1 VFKVANRLVS
11 IVLNRL
17 ADVMRDAAAF
27 LSPSNEKNFELEGI
41 SEISKEFEQIFN
53 DYVNLKK
60 NLNSK
65 LSDSHL
71 EDLVSKALHLSRK
84 ISETAKEEMFAE
96 NKQFDGLLADLFTLF
111 ELWGKEDKYNFN
123 SEQLALL
130 EEFSLQFCER
140 VPQHALRFISSCF
153 PGFWNTHESLLPLLE
168 SEARKEIEFWMY
180 SNLREQEIPGKDS
193 SIVILEECK
202 LLAFSCDWLE
212 SLISEANKSKPRF
225 VCNEKQSYQQ
235 EASLK
240 EGSVSLDPGVDLELE
255 AIELVCNLW
264 GNFKAKNF
272 PLKFARLRELQADYP
287 TLYRKALATLARS
300 AYLICDVI
308 DKDLISRELS
318 QEILSSFLVELQ
330 SHIAEVFPLAE
341 ALLSYRID
349 KTTVRLA
356 SL

>member
-1 VFKVANRLVS
+1 MFKVAKRLVS

-27 LSPSNEKNFELEGI
+27 LSSSNEKNFGLRWI
-41 SEISKEFEQIFN
+41 SEISGEFEQIFN
-53 DYVNLKK
+53 DYVNLKE
-60 NLNSK
+60 NSNSK

-71 EDLVSKALHLSRK
+71 EDLVSKALDLSRK
-84 ISETAKEEMFAE
+84 ISETAKEEMSAK
-96 NKQFDGLLADLFTLF
+96 NKQFQGLLADLFTLF
-111 ELWGKEDKYNFN
+111 ELWRKEDKYNFN

-153 PGFWNTHESLLPLLE
+153 PGFWDTHERLLPLLE

-180 SNLREQEIPGKDS
+180 CNLREQEIPGEDS
-193 SIVILEECK
+193 LIVLEECK
-202 LLAFSCDWLE
+202 RLAFSCDWLE
-212 SLISEANKSKPRF
+212 SLISEANESKPRL

-240 EGSVSLDPGVDLELE
+240 EGSVPLGPRVDLELE
-255 AIELVCNLW
+255 AIEFVCNVL

-272 PLKFARLRELQADYP
+272 PLKFARLRKLQADYP
-287 TLYRKALATLARS
+287 TLYRKALATLTRS
-300 AYLICDVI
+300 ALLICDVI

-318 QEILSSFLVELQ
+318 QEILSTFLVELP
-330 SHIAEVFPLAE
+330 SHISEVFPLAE

-349 KTTVRLA
+349 KTIVRLA

>member
-1 VFKVANRLVS
+1 VFKVATRLAS

-17 ADVMRDAAAF
+17 ADIIRDAAAF
-27 LSPSNEKNFELEGI
+27 LSPSNEKNFELRWIRKI
-41 SEISKEFEQIFN
+41 SEEFKQIFD
-53 DYVNLKK
+53 DYANLKE
-60 NLNSK
+60 NSNSK

-71 EDLVSKALHLSRK
+71 EDLVSKALTLSGE
-84 ISETAKEEMFAE
+84 ISETAKEEMFAKNE
-96 NKQFDGLLADLFTLF
+96 QFQALLADLFTLF
-111 ELWGKEDKYNFN
+111 ELWRKEDKYNFN

-140 VPQHALRFISSCF
+140 VPQHALRFISLCF
-153 PGFWNTHESLLPLLE
+153 PGFWDTHERLLPLLE

-180 SNLREQEIPGKDS
+180 SDLREQEIPGEDS
-193 SIVILEECK
+193 LIVLEECK
-202 LLAFSCDWLE
+202 RLAFSCDWLE

-225 VCNEKQSYQQ
+225 ACNEKQSYQQ

-240 EGSVSLDPGVDLELE
+240 EGLVSLDPRVDLEME
-255 AIELVCNLW
+255 AIEFVCNFL

-272 PLKFARLRELQADYP
+272 PLKFTRLRKLQADYP

-300 AYLICDVI
+300 ALLICDVI

-330 SHIAEVFPLAE
+330 SHIAEVLPLAE

-349 KTTVRLA
+349 KTVVRLA

>member
-1 VFKVANRLVS
+1 MFKVAKRLVS

-27 LSPSNEKNFELEGI
+27 LSSSNEKNFGLRWI
-41 SEISKEFEQIFN
+41 SEISGEFEQIFN
-53 DYVNLKK
+53 DYVNLKE
-60 NLNSK
+60 NSNSK

-71 EDLVSKALHLSRK
+71 EDLVSKALDLSRK
-84 ISETAKEEMFAE
+84 ISETAKEEMSAK
-96 NKQFDGLLADLFTLF
+96 NKQFHGLLADLFTLF
-111 ELWGKEDKYNFN
+111 ELWRKEDKYNFN

-153 PGFWNTHESLLPLLE
+153 PGFWDTHERLLPLLE

-180 SNLREQEIPGKDS
+180 CNLREQEIPGEDS
-193 SIVILEECK
+193 LIVLEECK
-202 LLAFSCDWLE
+202 LLAFSCDSLE
-212 SLISEANKSKPRF
+212 SSISEANKSKPRF
-225 VCNEKQSYQQ
+225 ACNEKQSYQQ
-235 EASLK
+235 EAFLK
-240 EGSVSLDPGVDLELE
+240 EVPVSLGPRVDLELE
-255 AIELVCNLW
+255 AIEFVCNLW

-272 PLKFARLRELQADYP
+272 PLKFTRLRKLQADYP

-300 AYLICDVI
+300 ALLICDVI

-318 QEILSSFLVELQ
+318 QEILSTFLVELQ
-330 SHIAEVFPLAE
+330 SHISEVFPLAG
-341 ALLSYRID
+341 AHLSYHIN

>member
-1 VFKVANRLVS
+1 VFKVAKRLVS
-11 IVLNRL
+11 IVLTRL

-41 SEISKEFEQIFN
+41 REISEEFKRIFN
-53 DYVNLKK
+53 DYANLKE
-60 NLNSK
+60 NSNSK
-65 LSDSHL
+65 LSNSHL
-71 EDLVSKALHLSRK
+71 EDLVSKALTLSGEIRK
-84 ISETAKEEMFAE
+84 TAKQEMFAE

-111 ELWGKEDKYNFN
+111 ELWRKEDKYNFN

-130 EEFSLQFCER
+130 KEFSLQFCER

-153 PGFWNTHESLLPLLE
+153 PGFWDTHESLLPLLE

-180 SNLREQEIPGKDS
+180 SNLREQEIPGEDS
-193 SIVILEECK
+193 SVILDECK
-202 LLAFSCDWLE
+202 LLAFLCDSLE

-225 VCNEKQSYQQ
+225 ACSEKQSYQQ

-240 EGSVSLDPGVDLELE
+240 EGSVPLDPRVDLELE
-255 AIELVCNLW
+255 AIELVCNFW

-287 TLYRKALATLARS
+287 TLYRKALATLART
-300 AYLICDVI
+300 AHLICDLI
-308 DKDLISRELS
+308 DKDLIGRELS
-318 QEILSSFLVELQ
+318 QEILSTFLVELQ
-330 SHIAEVFPLAE
+330 SHIAEVFPLAG
-341 ALLSYRID
+341 AHLSYHID

>member
-1 VFKVANRLVS
+1 VFKVAT
-11 IVLNRL
+11 RL
-17 ADVMRDAAAF
+17 ASIILNSLADIIRDAAAF

-41 SEISKEFEQIFN
+41 SEISEEFKRIFN
-53 DYVNLKK
+53 DYVNLKE
-60 NLNSK
+60 NSNSK
-65 LSDSHL
+65 LSNSHL
-71 EDLVSKALHLSRK
+71 EDLVSKALTLSEN
-84 ISETAKEEMFAE
+84 ISEPAKQEMFAE

-111 ELWGKEDKYNFN
+111 ELWRKEDKYNFN

-130 EEFSLQFCER
+130 EEFSRQFCKI
-140 VPQHALRFISSCF
+140 VPQHALRFISSCL

-180 SNLREQEIPGKDS
+180 SNLRKQEIPGEDS
-193 SIVILEECK
+193 LIVILEECK

-212 SLISEANKSKPRF
+212 SSISEANKSKPRF
-225 VCNEKQSYQQ
+225 ACNEKQSYQQ
-235 EASLK
+235 EAFLK
-240 EGSVSLDPGVDLELE
+240 EGSVSLDPRVDLELE
-255 AIELVCNLW
+255 AIEFVCNVL
-264 GNFKAKNF
+264 GNFKARNF
-272 PLKFARLRELQADYP
+272 PLKFARLKELQANYP

-318 QEILSSFLVELQ
+318 QEILSTFLVELQ
-330 SHIAEVFPLAE
+330 SHIPEVFPLAD